1 MKLKLHTMTIKKHTL
16 LYNSV
21 LYVLLFCGFLTN
33 NVYSQQLKDSLYIL
47 DAVILT
53 SDSLL
58 PVENAHVISKFNR
71 WGTISNKEGRFKLY
85 VQDNDSVLITSM
97 GFSSMIFQIDTSVLL
112 SDSIM
117 QIQLPKDTLSINEVV
132 IRAYWDYK
140 TMKQIVIN
148 MQPINLS
155 QFYPN
160 WEGTDLLYMDPRPM
174 SFKGPIQ
181 ALYDAFNQSARLQRR
196 LIKNRKEYNEIMYM
210 MGRYLDTIP
219 AKPEHMQELPD

>member
-1 MKLKLHTMTIKKHTL
+1 MIRLLRNFLK
-16 LYNSV
+16 YSCV
-21 LYVLLFCGFLTN
+21 YVLLFSLFGVNSAF
-33 NVYSQQLKDSLYIL
+33 SQQSKDSLYIL

-71 WGTISNKEGRFKLY
+71 WGTISNEEGRFKLY
-85 VQDNDSVLITSM
+85 VRDFDSVLVTSM
-97 GFSSMIFQIDTSVLL
+97 GFSPVILQIDTTILL
-112 SDSIM
+112 SDSIV
-117 QIQLPKDTLSINEVV
+117 QIQLPKDTLTINEVV

-148 MQPINLS
+148 MQPIDLS
-155 QFYPN
+155 QFYPD
-160 WEGTDLLYMDPRPM
+160 WDGTELLYLEPHPM
-174 SFKGPIQ
+174 SFNGPIQ
-181 ALYDAFNQSARLQRR
+181 ALYDAFNQSARLQRK
-196 LIKNRKEYNEIMYM
+196 LIRNRKEYNQVMNM